1 MKKSVLS
8 IVLTVVMLFS
18 LTATVWGSAW
28 PVVDSGYCGYWDDNY
43 EDRENITWQ
52 LMKDGTLEFFGEGYM
67 EDFSYNR
74 VPWKDYADQIKEV
87 VIYGPQDDLKSCIFS
102 ISSYAFIGC
111 KNLTKVTIPHTVVE
125 IGEDAFGS
133 CKSLTEITL
142 PDSIEKM
149 GYGVFG
155 SSGLKRIRLP
165 EKLTTLPYGTFSG
178 CADLESV
185 DFPAGLTE
193 IKDRAFEKSGLVR
206 IELPDT
212 VTTMGL
218 DVFSKC
224 PNLEFVKLPRNLEVI
239 ETGMF
244 EKCAKLQS
252 VVFPE
257 NVKVIGRLAFMW
269 CDELQNFTLPESVET
284 IGLQAFI
291 DCESLTEVT
300 IPANVTT
307 IEQNSFSGC
316 GKLRAIYVAEGNQA
330 YQSVDGVLMTK
341 DGTMVHTCP
350 GAKEGTFVIPNGVTT
365 IASLAFFDCQNLKRL
380 VIPATLTTI
389 NERGFDFCDNLLSF
403 YFSGAAPEEEL
414 LKKMDISSDATLY
427 YLEGQPGWTSPT
439 YLGYKTALWDGSS
452 KLPGTLP
459 AGDTN
464 GDGRVGVEDVQQLY
478 GYLTGQNTITIAEK
492 MAADVNNDDEV
503 DVYDLQLLYER
514 LAQGTTL

>member
-43 EDRENITWQ
+43 SDRKNMTWQ

-67 EDFSYNR
+67 EDFSYYS
-74 VPWKDYADQIKEV
+74 VPWKDYVDQIKEV
-87 VIYGPQDDLKSCIFS
+87 VIYGPQDELESCIFS
-102 ISSYAFIGC
+102 IGRYAFSGC
-111 KNLTKVTIPHTVVE
+111 KNLKKISIPVSVE
-125 IGEDAFGS
+125 IIGLAAFSGS
-133 CKSLTEITL
+133 GIESIHL
-142 PDSIEKM
+142 PAN
-149 GYGVFG
+149 
-155 SSGLKRIRLP
+155 LKTIS
-165 EKLTTLPYGTFSG
+165 TAAFSG
-178 CADLESV
+178 CTNLKSVEFPEALTKIES
-185 DFPAGLTE
+185 
-193 IKDRAFEKSGLVR
+193 RAFEKSGLVR
-206 IELPDT
+206 MELPDT
-212 VTTMGL
+212 VTTMGS
-218 DVFSKC
+218 DVFSEC

-239 ETGMF
+239 EMSMF
-244 EKCAKLQS
+244 KKCAKLQS

-300 IPANVTT
+300 IPANVTI

-316 GKLRAIYVAEGNQA
+316 GKLRAIYVAEGNPA

-403 YFSGAAPEEEL
+403 YFSGTAPEEEL

-427 YLEGQPGWTSPT
+427 YLEGQSGWTSPT

-459 AGDTN
+459 AGDAN

-492 MAADVNNDDEV
+492 MAADVNNDGEV

>member
-43 EDRENITWQ
+43 SDRENMTWQ

-87 VIYGPQDDLKSCIFS
+87 VIYGPQDDLESCILS
-102 ISSYAFIGC
+102 IGRYAFSGC
-111 KNLTKVTIPHTVVE
+111 KNLKKISIPVSVE
-125 IGEDAFGS
+125 IIGLAAFSGS
-133 CKSLTEITL
+133 GIESIHL
-142 PDSIEKM
+142 PAN
-149 GYGVFG
+149 
-155 SSGLKRIRLP
+155 LKTIS
-165 EKLTTLPYGTFSG
+165 TAAFSG
-178 CADLESV
+178 CTNLKSV
-185 DFPAGLTE
+185 EFPAGLTKIE
-193 IKDRAFEKSGLVR
+193 NMAFEKSGLIR
-206 IELPDT
+206 MELPDT
-212 VTTMGL
+212 VTTMGSG
-218 DVFSKC
+218 VFSEC
-224 PNLEFVKLPRNLEVI
+224 PNLEFVKLPRNLEII
-239 ETGMF
+239 ELSMF

-257 NVKVIGRLAFMW
+257 NVKVIGRWAFMW

-300 IPANVTT
+300 IPAKVTK

-365 IASLAFFDCQNLKRL
+365 IASLAFFDCRNLKRL

-427 YLEGQPGWTSPT
+427 YLEGQSGWTSPT

-459 AGDTN
+459 AGDAN

-492 MAADVNNDDEV
+492 MAADVNNDGEV

>member
-74 VPWKDYADQIKEV
+74 VPWKDYAAQIKEV
-87 VIYGPQDDLKSCIFS
+87 VIYGPQDDLKSCILS
-102 ISSYAFIGC
+102 IGRYAFSGC
-111 KNLTKVTIPHTVVE
+111 KNLKKISIPVSVE
-125 IGEDAFGS
+125 IIGLAAFSGS
-133 CKSLTEITL
+133 GIESIHL
-142 PDSIEKM
+142 PAN
-149 GYGVFG
+149 
-155 SSGLKRIRLP
+155 LKTIS
-165 EKLTTLPYGTFSG
+165 TAAFSG
-178 CADLESV
+178 CTNLKSVEFPEALTKIES
-185 DFPAGLTE
+185 
-193 IKDRAFEKSGLVR
+193 RAFEKSGLIR
-206 IELPDT
+206 MELPDT
-212 VTTMGL
+212 VTTMGSG
-218 DVFSKC
+218 VFSEC
-224 PNLEFVKLPRNLEVI
+224 PNLEFVKLPRNLEII
-239 ETGMF
+239 ELSMF

-257 NVKVIGRLAFMW
+257 NVKVIGRWAFMW

-300 IPANVTT
+300 IPAKVTK

-389 NERGFDFCDNLLSF
+389 NERGFDSCDNLLSF

-427 YLEGQPGWTSPT
+427 YLEGQSGWTSPT

-459 AGDTN
+459 AGDAN

-478 GYLTGQNTITIAEK
+478 GYLTGQNTITITEK
-492 MAADVNNDDEV
+492 MAADVNNDGEV

>member
-43 EDRENITWQ
+43 SDRKNMTWQ

-67 EDFSYNR
+67 KDFSYYS
-74 VPWKDYADQIKEV
+74 VPWKDYVDQIKEV
-87 VIYGPQDDLKSCIFS
+87 VIYGPQDELKSCIFS
-102 ISSYAFIGC
+102 IGRYAFSGC
-111 KNLTKVTIPHTVVE
+111 KNLKKISIPVSVE
-125 IGEDAFGS
+125 IIGLAAFSGS
-133 CKSLTEITL
+133 GIESIHL
-142 PDSIEKM
+142 PAN
-149 GYGVFG
+149 
-155 SSGLKRIRLP
+155 LKTIS
-165 EKLTTLPYGTFSG
+165 TAAFSG
-178 CADLESV
+178 CTNLKSVEFPEALTKIES
-185 DFPAGLTE
+185 
-193 IKDRAFEKSGLVR
+193 RAFEKSGLVR
-206 IELPDT
+206 MELPDT
-212 VTTMGL
+212 VTTMGS
-218 DVFSKC
+218 DVFSEC

-239 ETGMF
+239 EMSMF
-244 EKCAKLQS
+244 KKCAKLQS

-257 NVKVIGRLAFMW
+257 NVKVIGRWAFMG

-300 IPANVTT
+300 IPANVTI

-316 GKLRAIYVAEGNQA
+316 GKLRAIYVAEGNPA

-427 YLEGQPGWTSPT
+427 YLEGQSGWTSPT

-459 AGDTN
+459 AGDAN

-492 MAADVNNDDEV
+492 MAADVNNDGEL

>member
-43 EDRENITWQ
+43 SDRKNMTWQ

-67 EDFSYNR
+67 EDFSYYS
-74 VPWKDYADQIKEV
+74 VPWKDYVDQIKEV
-87 VIYGPQDDLKSCIFS
+87 VIYGPQDELKSCIFS
-102 ISSYAFIGC
+102 IGRYAFSGC
-111 KNLTKVTIPHTVVE
+111 KNLKKISIPVSVE
-125 IGEDAFGS
+125 IIGLAAFSGS
-133 CKSLTEITL
+133 GIESIHL
-142 PDSIEKM
+142 PAN
-149 GYGVFG
+149 
-155 SSGLKRIRLP
+155 LKTIS
-165 EKLTTLPYGTFSG
+165 TAAFSG
-178 CADLESV
+178 CTNLKSV
-185 DFPAGLTE
+185 EFPDALAKIE
-193 IKDRAFEKSGLVR
+193 HHAFEKSGLVR
-206 IELPDT
+206 MELPDT
-212 VTTMGL
+212 VTTMGS
-218 DVFSKC
+218 DVFSEC

-239 ETGMF
+239 EMSMF
-244 EKCAKLQS
+244 KKCAKLQS

-300 IPANVTT
+300 IPANVTI

-427 YLEGQPGWTSPT
+427 YLEGQSGWTSPT

-459 AGDTN
+459 AGDAN

>member
-18 LTATVWGSAW
+18 LTATAWGSAW

-43 EDRENITWQ
+43 SDRKNMTWQ

-74 VPWKDYADQIKEV
+74 VPWKDYVDQIKEV
-87 VIYGPQDDLKSCIFS
+87 VIYGPQDELKSCILS
-102 ISSYAFIGC
+102 IGRYAFSGC
-111 KNLTKVTIPHTVVE
+111 KNLKKISIPVSVE
-125 IGEDAFGS
+125 IIGLAAFSGS
-133 CKSLTEITL
+133 GIESIHL
-142 PDSIEKM
+142 PAN
-149 GYGVFG
+149 
-155 SSGLKRIRLP
+155 LKTIS
-165 EKLTTLPYGTFSG
+165 TAAFSG
-178 CADLESV
+178 CTNLKSV
-185 DFPAGLTE
+185 EFPAGLTKIE
-193 IKDRAFEKSGLVR
+193 NMAFEKSGLIR
-206 IELPDT
+206 MELPDT
-212 VTTMGL
+212 VTTMGSG
-218 DVFSKC
+218 VFSEC

-239 ETGMF
+239 EMSMF
-244 EKCAKLQS
+244 KKCAKLQS

-257 NVKVIGRLAFMW
+257 NVKVIGRWAFMW

-300 IPANVTT
+300 IPAKVTK

-389 NERGFDFCDNLLSF
+389 NERGFDSCDNLLSF

-427 YLEGQPGWTSPT
+427 YLEGQSGWTSPT

-459 AGDTN
+459 AGDAN

-478 GYLTGQNTITIAEK
+478 GYLTGQNTITITEK
-492 MAADVNNDDEV
+492 MAADVNNDGEV

>member
-43 EDRENITWQ
+43 SDRKNMTWQ

-67 EDFSYNR
+67 KDFSYYS
-74 VPWKDYADQIKEV
+74 VPWKDYVDQIKEV
-87 VIYGPQDDLKSCIFS
+87 VIYGPQDELKSCIFS
-102 ISSYAFIGC
+102 IGRYAFSGC
-111 KNLTKVTIPHTVVE
+111 KNLKKISIPVSVE
-125 IGEDAFGS
+125 IIGFAAFSGS
-133 CKSLTEITL
+133 GIESIHL
-142 PDSIEKM
+142 PAN
-149 GYGVFG
+149 
-155 SSGLKRIRLP
+155 LKTIS
-165 EKLTTLPYGTFSG
+165 TAAFSG
-178 CADLESV
+178 CTNLKSVEFPEALTKIES
-185 DFPAGLTE
+185 
-193 IKDRAFEKSGLVR
+193 RAFEKSGLVR
-206 IELPDT
+206 MELPDT
-212 VTTMGL
+212 VTTMGS
-218 DVFSKC
+218 DVFSEC

-239 ETGMF
+239 EMGMF
-244 EKCAKLQS
+244 KKCAKLQS

-257 NVKVIGRLAFMW
+257 NVKVIGRWAFMW

-300 IPANVTT
+300 IPANVTI

-316 GKLRAIYVAEGNQA
+316 GKLRAIYVAEGNPA

-427 YLEGQPGWTSPT
+427 YLEGQSGWTSPT

-452 KLPGTLP
+452 QLPGTLP
-459 AGDTN
+459 AGDAN

-478 GYLTGQNTITIAEK
+478 GYLTGQNTITITEK
-492 MAADVNNDDEV
+492 MAADVNNDGEV
-503 DVYDLQLLYER
+503 DVYDLQLLYEC

>member
-43 EDRENITWQ
+43 SDRKNMTWQ

-67 EDFSYNR
+67 EDFSYYS
-74 VPWKDYADQIKEV
+74 VPWKDYVDQIKEV
-87 VIYGPQDDLKSCIFS
+87 VIYGPQDELKSCIFS
-102 ISSYAFIGC
+102 IGRYAFSGC
-111 KNLTKVTIPHTVVE
+111 KNLKKISIPVSVE
-125 IGEDAFGS
+125 IIGLAAFSGS
-133 CKSLTEITL
+133 GIESIHL
-142 PDSIEKM
+142 PANLKTI
-149 GYGVFG
+149 
-155 SSGLKRIRLP
+155 SSAA
-165 EKLTTLPYGTFSG
+165 FSG
-178 CADLESV
+178 CTNLKSVEFPEALTKIES
-185 DFPAGLTE
+185 
-193 IKDRAFEKSGLVR
+193 RAFEKSGLIR
-206 IELPDT
+206 MELPDT
-212 VTTMGL
+212 VTTMGSG
-218 DVFSKC
+218 VFSEC

-239 ETGMF
+239 EMSMF
-244 EKCAKLQS
+244 KKCAKLQS

-257 NVKVIGRLAFMW
+257 NVKVIGRWAFMW

-316 GKLRAIYVAEGNQA
+316 GKLRAIYVAEGNPA

-389 NERGFDFCDNLLSF
+389 NERGFDFCYNLLSF

-414 LKKMDISSDATLY
+414 LKKMDISRDATLY
-427 YLEGQPGWTSPT
+427 YLEGQSGWTSPT

-459 AGDTN
+459 AGDAN

-492 MAADVNNDDEV
+492 MAADVNNDGEV

>member
-43 EDRENITWQ
+43 SDRENMTWQ

-87 VIYGPQDDLKSCIFS
+87 VIYGPQDELKSCILS
-102 ISSYAFIGC
+102 IGRYAFSGC
-111 KNLTKVTIPHTVVE
+111 KNLKKISIPVSVE
-125 IGEDAFGS
+125 IIGLAAFSGS
-133 CKSLTEITL
+133 GIESIHL
-142 PDSIEKM
+142 PAN
-149 GYGVFG
+149 
-155 SSGLKRIRLP
+155 LKTIS
-165 EKLTTLPYGTFSG
+165 TAAFSG
-178 CADLESV
+178 CTNLKSVEFPEALTKIESH
-185 DFPAGLTE
+185 
-193 IKDRAFEKSGLVR
+193 AFSKSGLVR

-212 VTTMGL
+212 VTTMES
-218 DVFSKC
+218 DVFSEC

-239 ETGMF
+239 EMSMF
-244 EKCAKLQS
+244 KKCAKLQS

-300 IPANVTT
+300 IPANVTI

-365 IASLAFFDCQNLKRL
+365 IASLAFFDCRNLKRL

-427 YLEGQPGWTSPT
+427 YLEGQSGWTSPT

>member
-43 EDRENITWQ
+43 SDRKNMTWQ

-67 EDFSYNR
+67 EDFSYYS
-74 VPWKDYADQIKEV
+74 VPWKDYVDQIKEV
-87 VIYGPQDDLKSCIFS
+87 VIYRPQDELKSCILS
-102 ISSYAFIGC
+102 IGRYAFSGC
-111 KNLTKVTIPHTVVE
+111 KNLKKISIPVSVE
-125 IGEDAFGS
+125 IIGLAAFSGS
-133 CKSLTEITL
+133 GIESIHL
-142 PDSIEKM
+142 PAN
-149 GYGVFG
+149 
-155 SSGLKRIRLP
+155 LKTIS
-165 EKLTTLPYGTFSG
+165 TAAFSG
-178 CADLESV
+178 CTNLKSV
-185 DFPAGLTE
+185 EFPAGLTKIE
-193 IKDRAFEKSGLVR
+193 NMAFEKSGLIR
-206 IELPDT
+206 MELPDT
-212 VTTMGL
+212 VTTMGSG
-218 DVFSKC
+218 VFSEC

-239 ETGMF
+239 EMSMF
-244 EKCAKLQS
+244 KKCAKLQS

-291 DCESLTEVT
+291 DCESFTEVT
-300 IPANVTT
+300 IPANVTI

-427 YLEGQPGWTSPT
+427 YLEGQSGWTSPT

-459 AGDTN
+459 AGDAN

-478 GYLTGQNTITIAEK
+478 GYLTGQNTITITEK
-492 MAADVNNDDEV
+492 MAADVNNDGEV

>member
-43 EDRENITWQ
+43 SDRKNMTWQ

-67 EDFSYNR
+67 EDFSYYS
-74 VPWKDYADQIKEV
+74 VPWKDYVDQIKEV

-102 ISSYAFIGC
+102 ISSYAFSGC
-111 KNLTKVTIPHTVVE
+111 KNLKKISIPVSVE
-125 IGEDAFGS
+125 IIGLAAFSGS
-133 CKSLTEITL
+133 GIESIHL
-142 PDSIEKM
+142 PAN
-149 GYGVFG
+149 
-155 SSGLKRIRLP
+155 LKTIS
-165 EKLTTLPYGTFSG
+165 TAAFSG
-178 CADLESV
+178 CTNLKSVEFPEALTKIES
-185 DFPAGLTE
+185 
-193 IKDRAFEKSGLVR
+193 RAFEKSGLVR
-206 IELPDT
+206 MELPDT
-212 VTTMGL
+212 VTTMGS
-218 DVFSKC
+218 DVFSEC

-239 ETGMF
+239 EMSMF
-244 EKCAKLQS
+244 KKCAKLQS

-257 NVKVIGRLAFMW
+257 NVKVIGRWAFMW
-269 CDELQNFTLPESVET
+269 CDELQNFSLPESLEV
-284 IGLQAFI
+284 IGNQAFI

-300 IPANVTT
+300 IPANVTI

-316 GKLRAIYVAEGNQA
+316 GKLRAIYVAEGNPA

-427 YLEGQPGWTSPT
+427 YLEGQSGWTSPT

-459 AGDTN
+459 AGDAN

>member
-43 EDRENITWQ
+43 SDRKNMTWQ

-87 VIYGPQDDLKSCIFS
+87 VIYGPQDELKSCIFS
-102 ISSYAFIGC
+102 IGRYAFSGC
-111 KNLTKVTIPHTVVE
+111 KNLKKISIPVSVE
-125 IGEDAFGS
+125 IIGLAAFSGS
-133 CKSLTEITL
+133 GIESIHL
-142 PDSIEKM
+142 PAN
-149 GYGVFG
+149 
-155 SSGLKRIRLP
+155 LKTIS
-165 EKLTTLPYGTFSG
+165 TAAFSG
-178 CADLESV
+178 CTNLKSV
-185 DFPAGLTE
+185 EFPAGLTKIE
-193 IKDRAFEKSGLVR
+193 NMAFEKSGLIR
-206 IELPDT
+206 MELPDT
-212 VTTMGL
+212 VTTMGSG
-218 DVFSKC
+218 VFSEC
-224 PNLEFVKLPRNLEVI
+224 PNLEFVKLPRNLEII
-239 ETGMF
+239 ELSMF

-300 IPANVTT
+300 IPANVTI

-316 GKLRAIYVAEGNQA
+316 GKLRAIYVAEGNPA

-414 LKKMDISSDATLY
+414 LKKMDISSGATLY
-427 YLEGQPGWTSPT
+427 YLEGQSGWTSPT

-459 AGDTN
+459 AGDAN

-492 MAADVNNDDEV
+492 MAADVNNDGEV

>member
-43 EDRENITWQ
+43 SDRKNMTWQ

-74 VPWKDYADQIKEV
+74 VPWKDYVDQIKEV
-87 VIYGPQDDLKSCIFS
+87 VIYGPQDELKSCILS
-102 ISSYAFIGC
+102 IGRYAFSGC
-111 KNLTKVTIPHTVVE
+111 KNLKKISIPVSVE
-125 IGEDAFGS
+125 IIGLAAFSGS
-133 CKSLTEITL
+133 GIESIHL
-142 PDSIEKM
+142 PAN
-149 GYGVFG
+149 
-155 SSGLKRIRLP
+155 LKTIS
-165 EKLTTLPYGTFSG
+165 TAAFSG
-178 CADLESV
+178 CTNLKSV
-185 DFPAGLTE
+185 EFPAGLTKIE
-193 IKDRAFEKSGLVR
+193 NMAFEKSGLIR
-206 IELPDT
+206 MELPDT
-212 VTTMGL
+212 VTTMGSG
-218 DVFSKC
+218 VFSEC

-239 ETGMF
+239 EMSMF
-244 EKCAKLQS
+244 KKCAKLQS

-257 NVKVIGRLAFMW
+257 NVKVIGRWAFMW

-316 GKLRAIYVAEGNQA
+316 GKLRAIYVAEGNPA

-427 YLEGQPGWTSPT
+427 YLKGQSGWTSPT

-459 AGDTN
+459 AGDAN

-478 GYLTGQNTITIAEK
+478 GYLTGQNTITITEK

>member
-43 EDRENITWQ
+43 SDRKNMTWQ

-67 EDFSYNR
+67 EDFSYYS
-74 VPWKDYADQIKEV
+74 VPWKDYVDQIKEV
-87 VIYGPQDDLKSCIFS
+87 VIYGPQDELKSCIFS
-102 ISSYAFIGC
+102 IGRYAFSGC
-111 KNLTKVTIPHTVVE
+111 KNLKKISIPVSVE
-125 IGEDAFGS
+125 IIGLAAFSGS
-133 CKSLTEITL
+133 GIESIHL
-142 PDSIEKM
+142 PAN
-149 GYGVFG
+149 
-155 SSGLKRIRLP
+155 LKTIS
-165 EKLTTLPYGTFSG
+165 TAAFSG
-178 CADLESV
+178 CTNLKSVEFPEALTKIES
-185 DFPAGLTE
+185 
-193 IKDRAFEKSGLVR
+193 RAFEKSGLIR
-206 IELPDT
+206 MELPDT
-212 VTTMGL
+212 VTTMGSG
-218 DVFSKC
+218 VFSEC
-224 PNLEFVKLPRNLEVI
+224 PNLEFVKLPRNLEII
-239 ETGMF
+239 ELSMF

-257 NVKVIGRLAFMW
+257 NVKVIGRWAFMW

-300 IPANVTT
+300 IPAKVTK

-389 NERGFDFCDNLLSF
+389 NERGFDSCDNLLSF

-427 YLEGQPGWTSPT
+427 YLEGQSGWTSPT

-459 AGDTN
+459 ACDAN

-478 GYLTGQNTITIAEK
+478 GYLTGQNTITITEK
-492 MAADVNNDDEV
+492 MAADVNNDGEV

>member
-43 EDRENITWQ
+43 RDRENMTWQ

-87 VIYGPQDDLKSCIFS
+87 VIYGPQDDLESCILS
-102 ISSYAFIGC
+102 IGRYAFSGC
-111 KNLTKVTIPHTVVE
+111 KNLKKISIPVSVE
-125 IGEDAFGS
+125 IIGLAAFSGS
-133 CKSLTEITL
+133 GIESIHL
-142 PDSIEKM
+142 PAN
-149 GYGVFG
+149 
-155 SSGLKRIRLP
+155 LKTIS
-165 EKLTTLPYGTFSG
+165 TAAFSG
-178 CADLESV
+178 CTNLKSVEFPEALTKIES
-185 DFPAGLTE
+185 
-193 IKDRAFEKSGLVR
+193 RAFEKSGLIR
-206 IELPDT
+206 MELPDT
-212 VTTMGL
+212 VTTMGSG
-218 DVFSKC
+218 VFSEC
-224 PNLEFVKLPRNLEVI
+224 PNLEFVKLPRNLEII
-239 ETGMF
+239 ELSMF

-257 NVKVIGRLAFMW
+257 NVKVIGRWAFMW

-300 IPANVTT
+300 IPAKVTK

-389 NERGFDFCDNLLSF
+389 NERGFDSCDNLLSF

-427 YLEGQPGWTSPT
+427 YLEGQSGWTSPT

-459 AGDTN
+459 AGDAN
-464 GDGRVGVEDVQQLY
+464 GNGRVGVEDVQQLY

-492 MAADVNNDDEV
+492 MAADVNNDGEV

>member
-1 MKKSVLS
+1 M
-8 IVLTVVMLFS
+8 
-18 LTATVWGSAW
+18 
-28 PVVDSGYCGYWDDNY
+28 
-43 EDRENITWQ
+43 TWQ

-87 VIYGPQDDLKSCIFS
+87 VIYGPQDDLESCILS
-102 ISSYAFIGC
+102 IGRYA
-111 KNLTKVTIPHTVVE
+111 
-125 IGEDAFGS
+125 
-133 CKSLTEITL
+133 
-142 PDSIEKM
+142 
-149 GYGVFG
+149 
-155 SSGLKRIRLP
+155 
-165 EKLTTLPYGTFSG
+165 FSG
-178 CADLESV
+178 CENLKKISIPVSVEIIGLAAFSGSGIESIHLPANLKTISTAAFSGCTNLKSV
-185 DFPAGLTE
+185 EFPAGLTKIE
-193 IKDRAFEKSGLVR
+193 NMAFEKSGLIR
-206 IELPDT
+206 MELPDT
-212 VTTMGL
+212 VTTMGSG
-218 DVFSKC
+218 VFSEC

-239 ETGMF
+239 EMSMF
-244 EKCAKLQS
+244 KKCAKLQS

-257 NVKVIGRLAFMW
+257 NVKVIGRWAFMW

-300 IPANVTT
+300 IPANVTI

-316 GKLRAIYVAEGNQA
+316 GKLRAIYVAEGNPA

-403 YFSGAAPEEEL
+403 YFSGTAPEEEL

-427 YLEGQPGWTSPT
+427 YLEGQSGWTSPT

-459 AGDTN
+459 AGDAN

-492 MAADVNNDDEV
+492 MAADVNNDGEV

>member
-43 EDRENITWQ
+43 SDRKNMTWQ

-74 VPWKDYADQIKEV
+74 VPWKDYVDQIKEV
-87 VIYGPQDDLKSCIFS
+87 VIYGPQDELKSCILS
-102 ISSYAFIGC
+102 IGRYAFSGC
-111 KNLTKVTIPHTVVE
+111 KNLKKISIPVSVE
-125 IGEDAFGS
+125 IIGLAAFSGS
-133 CKSLTEITL
+133 GIESIHL
-142 PDSIEKM
+142 PAN
-149 GYGVFG
+149 
-155 SSGLKRIRLP
+155 LKTIS
-165 EKLTTLPYGTFSG
+165 TAAFSG
-178 CADLESV
+178 CTNLKSV
-185 DFPAGLTE
+185 EFPAGLTKIE
-193 IKDRAFEKSGLVR
+193 NMAFEKSGLIR
-206 IELPDT
+206 MELPDT
-212 VTTMGL
+212 VTTMGSG
-218 DVFSKC
+218 VFSEC

-239 ETGMF
+239 EMSMF
-244 EKCAKLQS
+244 KKCAKLQS

-257 NVKVIGRLAFMW
+257 NVKVIGRWAFMW
-269 CDELQNFTLPESVET
+269 GDELQNFSLPESLEV
-284 IGLQAFI
+284 IGNQAFI

-300 IPANVTT
+300 IPANVTI

-316 GKLRAIYVAEGNQA
+316 GKLRAIYVAEGNPA

-427 YLEGQPGWTSPT
+427 YLEGQSGWTSPT

-459 AGDTN
+459 AGDAN

-492 MAADVNNDDEV
+492 MAADVNNDGEV

>member
-43 EDRENITWQ
+43 SDRKNMTWQ

-87 VIYGPQDDLKSCIFS
+87 VIYGPQDELKSCILS
-102 ISSYAFIGC
+102 IGRYAFSGC
-111 KNLTKVTIPHTVVE
+111 KNLKKISIPVSVE
-125 IGEDAFGS
+125 IIGLAAFSGS
-133 CKSLTEITL
+133 GIESIHL
-142 PDSIEKM
+142 PAN
-149 GYGVFG
+149 
-155 SSGLKRIRLP
+155 LKTIS
-165 EKLTTLPYGTFSG
+165 TAAFSG
-178 CADLESV
+178 CTNLKSVEFPEALTKIES
-185 DFPAGLTE
+185 
-193 IKDRAFEKSGLVR
+193 RAFEKSGLVR
-206 IELPDT
+206 MELPDT
-212 VTTMGL
+212 VTTMGS
-218 DVFSKC
+218 DVFSEC

-239 ETGMF
+239 EMSMF
-244 EKCAKLQS
+244 KKCAKLQS

-300 IPANVTT
+300 IPANVTI

-316 GKLRAIYVAEGNQA
+316 GKLRAIYVAEGNPA

-389 NERGFDFCDNLLSF
+389 NERGFDSCDNLLSF

-427 YLEGQPGWTSPT
+427 YLEGQSGWTSPT

-459 AGDTN
+459 AGDAN

-478 GYLTGQNTITIAEK
+478 GYLTGQNTITITEK
-492 MAADVNNDDEV
+492 MAADVNNDGEV

>member
-43 EDRENITWQ
+43 SDRKNMTWQ

-74 VPWKDYADQIKEV
+74 VPWKDYVDQIKEV
-87 VIYGPQDDLKSCIFS
+87 VIYGPQDELKSCILS
-102 ISSYAFIGC
+102 IGRYAFSGC
-111 KNLTKVTIPHTVVE
+111 KNLKKISIPVSVE
-125 IGEDAFGS
+125 IIGLAAFSGS
-133 CKSLTEITL
+133 GIESIHL
-142 PDSIEKM
+142 PAN
-149 GYGVFG
+149 
-155 SSGLKRIRLP
+155 LKTIS
-165 EKLTTLPYGTFSG
+165 TAAFSG
-178 CADLESV
+178 CTNLKSV
-185 DFPAGLTE
+185 EFPAGLTKIE
-193 IKDRAFEKSGLVR
+193 NMAFEKSGLIR
-206 IELPDT
+206 MELPDT
-212 VTTMGL
+212 VTTMGSG
-218 DVFSKC
+218 VFSEC

-239 ETGMF
+239 EMSMF
-244 EKCAKLQS
+244 KKCAKLQS

-257 NVKVIGRLAFMW
+257 NVKVIGRWAFMW

-300 IPANVTT
+300 IPANVTI

-316 GKLRAIYVAEGNQA
+316 GKLRAIYVAEGNPA

-427 YLEGQPGWTSPT
+427 YLEGQSGWTSPT

-452 KLPGTLP
+452 QLPGTLP
-459 AGDTN
+459 AGDAN

-492 MAADVNNDDEV
+492 MAADVNNDGEV
-503 DVYDLQLLYER
+503 NVWHRER
-514 LAQGTTL
+514 PCNRKAKRDCLGSLFFNAF

>member
-43 EDRENITWQ
+43 SDRKNMTWQ

-74 VPWKDYADQIKEV
+74 VPWKDYVDQIKEV
-87 VIYGPQDDLKSCIFS
+87 VIYGPQDELKSCILS
-102 ISSYAFIGC
+102 IGRYAFSGC
-111 KNLTKVTIPHTVVE
+111 KNLKKISIPVSVE
-125 IGEDAFGS
+125 IIGLAAFSGS
-133 CKSLTEITL
+133 GIESIHL
-142 PDSIEKM
+142 PAN
-149 GYGVFG
+149 
-155 SSGLKRIRLP
+155 LKTIS
-165 EKLTTLPYGTFSG
+165 TAAFSG
-178 CADLESV
+178 CTNLKSV
-185 DFPAGLTE
+185 EFPAGLTKIE
-193 IKDRAFEKSGLVR
+193 NMAFEKSGLIR
-206 IELPDT
+206 MELPDT
-212 VTTMGL
+212 VTTMGSG
-218 DVFSKC
+218 VFSEC

-239 ETGMF
+239 EMSMF
-244 EKCAKLQS
+244 KKCAKLQS

-257 NVKVIGRLAFMW
+257 NVKVIGRWAFMW

-300 IPANVTT
+300 IPANVTI

-316 GKLRAIYVAEGNQA
+316 GKLRAIYVAEGNPA

-427 YLEGQPGWTSPT
+427 YLEGQSGWTSPT

-459 AGDTN
+459 AGDAN

-478 GYLTGQNTITIAEK
+478 GYLTGQNTITITEK
-492 MAADVNNDDEV
+492 MAADVNNDGEV
-503 DVYDLQLLYER
+503 DVYDLQLLYEC

>member
-43 EDRENITWQ
+43 SDRENMTWQ

-87 VIYGPQDDLKSCIFS
+87 VIYGPQDDLKSCILS
-102 ISSYAFIGC
+102 IGRYAFSGC
-111 KNLTKVTIPHTVVE
+111 KNLKKISIPVSVE
-125 IGEDAFGS
+125 IIGLAAFSGS
-133 CKSLTEITL
+133 GIESIHL
-142 PDSIEKM
+142 PAN
-149 GYGVFG
+149 
-155 SSGLKRIRLP
+155 LKTIS
-165 EKLTTLPYGTFSG
+165 TAAFSG
-178 CADLESV
+178 CTNLKSV
-185 DFPAGLTE
+185 EFPAGLTKIE
-193 IKDRAFEKSGLVR
+193 NMAFEKSGLIR
-206 IELPDT
+206 MELPDT
-212 VTTMGL
+212 VTTMGSG
-218 DVFSKC
+218 VFSEC

-239 ETGMF
+239 EMSMF
-244 EKCAKLQS
+244 KKCAKLQS

-257 NVKVIGRLAFMW
+257 NVKVIGRWAFMW

-300 IPANVTT
+300 IPANVTI

-316 GKLRAIYVAEGNQA
+316 GKLRAIYVAEGNPA

-427 YLEGQPGWTSPT
+427 YLEGQSGWTSPT

-459 AGDTN
+459 AGDAN

-478 GYLTGQNTITIAEK
+478 GYLTGQNTITITEK
-492 MAADVNNDDEV
+492 MAADVNNDGEV
-503 DVYDLQLLYER
+503 DVYDLQLLYEC

>member
-43 EDRENITWQ
+43 SDRENMTWQ

-67 EDFSYNR
+67 EDFSYYS
-74 VPWKDYADQIKEV
+74 VPWKDYVDQIKEV
-87 VIYGPQDDLKSCIFS
+87 VIYGPQDELKSCIFS
-102 ISSYAFIGC
+102 IGRYAFSGC
-111 KNLTKVTIPHTVVE
+111 KNLKKISIPVSVE
-125 IGEDAFGS
+125 IIGLAAFSGS
-133 CKSLTEITL
+133 GIESIHL
-142 PDSIEKM
+142 PAN
-149 GYGVFG
+149 
-155 SSGLKRIRLP
+155 LKTIS
-165 EKLTTLPYGTFSG
+165 TAAFSG
-178 CADLESV
+178 CTNLKSVEFPEALTKIES
-185 DFPAGLTE
+185 
-193 IKDRAFEKSGLVR
+193 RAFEKSGLVR
-206 IELPDT
+206 MELPDT
-212 VTTMGL
+212 VTTMGS
-218 DVFSKC
+218 DVFSEC

-239 ETGMF
+239 EMSMF
-244 EKCAKLQS
+244 KKCAKLQS

-257 NVKVIGRLAFMW
+257 NVKVIGRLAFMG

-284 IGLQAFI
+284 ISLQAFI

-300 IPANVTT
+300 IPANVTI

-316 GKLRAIYVAEGNQA
+316 GKLRAIYVAEGNPA

-414 LKKMDISSDATLY
+414 LKKMDISSNATLY
-427 YLEGQPGWTSPT
+427 YLEGQSGWTSPT

-452 KLPGTLP
+452 QLPGTLP
-459 AGDTN
+459 AGDAN

-478 GYLTGQNTITIAEK
+478 GYLTGQNTITITEK
-492 MAADVNNDDEV
+492 MAADVNNDGEV

>member
-43 EDRENITWQ
+43 SDRKNITWQ

-67 EDFSYNR
+67 EDFSYYS
-74 VPWKDYADQIKEV
+74 VPWKDYVDQIKEV
-87 VIYGPQDDLKSCIFS
+87 VIYGPQDELKSCIFS
-102 ISSYAFIGC
+102 IGRYAFSGC
-111 KNLTKVTIPHTVVE
+111 KNLKKISIPVSVE
-125 IGEDAFGS
+125 IIGLAAFSGS
-133 CKSLTEITL
+133 GIESIHL
-142 PDSIEKM
+142 PAN
-149 GYGVFG
+149 
-155 SSGLKRIRLP
+155 LKTIS
-165 EKLTTLPYGTFSG
+165 TAAFSG
-178 CADLESV
+178 CTNLKSVEFPEALTKIES
-185 DFPAGLTE
+185 
-193 IKDRAFEKSGLVR
+193 RAFEKSGLIR
-206 IELPDT
+206 MELPDT
-212 VTTMGL
+212 VTTMGSG
-218 DVFSKC
+218 VFSEC
-224 PNLEFVKLPRNLEVI
+224 PNLEFVKLPRNLEII
-239 ETGMF
+239 ELSMF

-257 NVKVIGRLAFMW
+257 NVKVIGRWAFMW

-300 IPANVTT
+300 IPANVTI

-316 GKLRAIYVAEGNQA
+316 GKLRAIYVAEGNPA

-427 YLEGQPGWTSPT
+427 YLEGQSGWTSPT

-459 AGDTN
+459 AGDAN

>member
-43 EDRENITWQ
+43 SDRKNMTWQ

-67 EDFSYNR
+67 EDFSYYS
-74 VPWKDYADQIKEV
+74 VPWKDYVDQIKEV
-87 VIYGPQDDLKSCIFS
+87 VIYGPQDELKSCIFS
-102 ISSYAFIGC
+102 IGRYAFSGC
-111 KNLTKVTIPHTVVE
+111 KNLKKISIPVSVE
-125 IGEDAFGS
+125 IIGLAAFSGS
-133 CKSLTEITL
+133 GIESIHL
-142 PDSIEKM
+142 PAN
-149 GYGVFG
+149 
-155 SSGLKRIRLP
+155 LKTIS
-165 EKLTTLPYGTFSG
+165 TAAFSG
-178 CADLESV
+178 CTNLKSVEFPEALTKIES
-185 DFPAGLTE
+185 
-193 IKDRAFEKSGLVR
+193 RAFEKSGLIR
-206 IELPDT
+206 MELPDT
-212 VTTMGL
+212 VTTMGSG
-218 DVFSKC
+218 VFSEC
-224 PNLEFVKLPRNLEVI
+224 PNLEFVKLPRNLEII
-239 ETGMF
+239 ELSMF

-257 NVKVIGRLAFMW
+257 NVKVIGRWAFMW

-300 IPANVTT
+300 IPAKVTK

-341 DGTMVHTCP
+341 DVTMVHTCP

-389 NERGFDFCDNLLSF
+389 NERGFDSCDNLLSF

-427 YLEGQPGWTSPT
+427 YLEGQSGWTSPT

-459 AGDTN
+459 AGDAN

-478 GYLTGQNTITIAEK
+478 GYLTGQNTITITEK
-492 MAADVNNDDEV
+492 MAADVNNDGEV

>member
-43 EDRENITWQ
+43 SDRKNMTWQ

-87 VIYGPQDDLKSCIFS
+87 VIYGPQDDLESCILS
-102 ISSYAFIGC
+102 IGRYAFSGC
-111 KNLTKVTIPHTVVE
+111 KNLKKISIPVSVE
-125 IGEDAFGS
+125 IIGLAAFSGS
-133 CKSLTEITL
+133 GIESIHL
-142 PDSIEKM
+142 PAN
-149 GYGVFG
+149 
-155 SSGLKRIRLP
+155 LKTIS
-165 EKLTTLPYGTFSG
+165 TAAFSG
-178 CADLESV
+178 CTNLKSV
-185 DFPAGLTE
+185 EFPAGLTKIE
-193 IKDRAFEKSGLVR
+193 NMAFEKSGLIR
-206 IELPDT
+206 MELPDT
-212 VTTMGL
+212 VTTMGSG
-218 DVFSKC
+218 VFSEC
-224 PNLEFVKLPRNLEVI
+224 PNLEFVKLPRNLEII
-239 ETGMF
+239 ELSMF

-257 NVKVIGRLAFMW
+257 NVKVIGRWAFMW

-300 IPANVTT
+300 IPAKVTK

-365 IASLAFFDCQNLKRL
+365 IASLAFFDCRNLKRL

-427 YLEGQPGWTSPT
+427 YLEGQSGWTSPT

-459 AGDTN
+459 AGDAN

-492 MAADVNNDDEV
+492 MAADVNNDGEV

>member
-43 EDRENITWQ
+43 SDRKNMTWQ

-67 EDFSYNR
+67 EDFSYYS
-74 VPWKDYADQIKEV
+74 VPWKDYVDQIKEV
-87 VIYGPQDDLKSCIFS
+87 VIYGLQDDLKSCILS
-102 ISSYAFIGC
+102 IGRYAFSGC
-111 KNLTKVTIPHTVVE
+111 KNLKKISIPVSVE
-125 IGEDAFGS
+125 IIGFAAFSGS
-133 CKSLTEITL
+133 GIESIHL
-142 PDSIEKM
+142 PAN
-149 GYGVFG
+149 
-155 SSGLKRIRLP
+155 LKTIS
-165 EKLTTLPYGTFSG
+165 TAAFSG
-178 CADLESV
+178 CTNLKSVEFPEALTKIES
-185 DFPAGLTE
+185 
-193 IKDRAFEKSGLVR
+193 RAFEKSGLVR
-206 IELPDT
+206 MELPDT
-212 VTTMGL
+212 VTTMGS
-218 DVFSKC
+218 DVFSEC

-239 ETGMF
+239 EMSMF
-244 EKCAKLQS
+244 KKCAKLQS

-257 NVKVIGRLAFMW
+257 NVKVIGRWAFMW

-300 IPANVTT
+300 IPANVTI

-316 GKLRAIYVAEGNQA
+316 GKLRAIYVAEGNPA

-427 YLEGQPGWTSPT
+427 YLEGQSGWTSPT

-459 AGDTN
+459 AGDAN

>member
-43 EDRENITWQ
+43 RDRENMTWQ

-67 EDFSYNR
+67 EDFSYYS
-74 VPWKDYADQIKEV
+74 VPWKDYVDQIKEV
-87 VIYGPQDDLKSCIFS
+87 VIYGPQDELKSCILS
-102 ISSYAFIGC
+102 IGRYAFSGC
-111 KNLTKVTIPHTVVE
+111 KNLKKISIPVSVE
-125 IGEDAFGS
+125 IIGLAAFSGS
-133 CKSLTEITL
+133 GIESIHL
-142 PDSIEKM
+142 PAN
-149 GYGVFG
+149 
-155 SSGLKRIRLP
+155 LKTIS
-165 EKLTTLPYGTFSG
+165 TAAFSG
-178 CADLESV
+178 CTNLKSV
-185 DFPAGLTE
+185 EFPAGLTKIE
-193 IKDRAFEKSGLVR
+193 NMAFEKSGLVR

-212 VTTMGL
+212 VTTMGSG
-218 DVFSKC
+218 VFSEC

-239 ETGMF
+239 EMSMF
-244 EKCAKLQS
+244 KKCAKLQS

-300 IPANVTT
+300 IPANVTI

-464 GDGRVGVEDVQQLY
+464 GDGRVGVEDVQHLY

>member
-43 EDRENITWQ
+43 SDRKNMTWQ

-67 EDFSYNR
+67 EDFSYYR
-74 VPWKDYADQIKEV
+74 VPWKDYVDQIKEV
-87 VIYGPQDDLKSCIFS
+87 VIYGLQDDLKSCILS
-102 ISSYAFIGC
+102 IGRYAFSGC
-111 KNLTKVTIPHTVVE
+111 KNLKKISIPVSVE
-125 IGEDAFGS
+125 IIGLAAFSGS
-133 CKSLTEITL
+133 GIESIHL
-142 PDSIEKM
+142 PAN
-149 GYGVFG
+149 
-155 SSGLKRIRLP
+155 LKTIS
-165 EKLTTLPYGTFSG
+165 TAAFSG
-178 CADLESV
+178 CTNLKSV
-185 DFPAGLTE
+185 EFPAGLTKIE
-193 IKDRAFEKSGLVR
+193 NMAFEKSGLIR
-206 IELPDT
+206 MELPDT
-212 VTTMGL
+212 VTTMGSG
-218 DVFSKC
+218 VFSEC

-239 ETGMF
+239 EMSMF
-244 EKCAKLQS
+244 KKCAKLQS

-257 NVKVIGRLAFMW
+257 NVKVIGRWACMW

-316 GKLRAIYVAEGNQA
+316 GKLRAIYVAEGNPA

-427 YLEGQPGWTSPT
+427 YLEGQSGWTSPT

-459 AGDTN
+459 AGDAN

-478 GYLTGQNTITIAEK
+478 GYLTGQDTITITEK
-492 MAADVNNDDEV
+492 MAADVNNDGEV

>member
-43 EDRENITWQ
+43 SDRKNMTWQ

-74 VPWKDYADQIKEV
+74 VPWKDYVDQIKEV
-87 VIYGPQDDLKSCIFS
+87 VIYGPQDELKSCILS
-102 ISSYAFIGC
+102 IGRYAFSGC
-111 KNLTKVTIPHTVVE
+111 KNLKKISIPVSVE
-125 IGEDAFGS
+125 IIGLAAFSGS
-133 CKSLTEITL
+133 GIESIHL
-142 PDSIEKM
+142 PAN
-149 GYGVFG
+149 
-155 SSGLKRIRLP
+155 LKTIS
-165 EKLTTLPYGTFSG
+165 TAAFSG
-178 CADLESV
+178 CTNLKSVEFPEALTKIES
-185 DFPAGLTE
+185 
-193 IKDRAFEKSGLVR
+193 RAFEKSGLVR
-206 IELPDT
+206 MELPDT
-212 VTTMGL
+212 VTTMGS
-218 DVFSKC
+218 DVFSEC

-239 ETGMF
+239 EMSMF
-244 EKCAKLQS
+244 KKCAKLQS

-257 NVKVIGRLAFMW
+257 NVKVIGRWAFMW

-427 YLEGQPGWTSPT
+427 YLEGQSGWTSPT

-492 MAADVNNDDEV
+492 MAADVNNDGEL

>member
-43 EDRENITWQ
+43 SDRKNMTWQ

-74 VPWKDYADQIKEV
+74 VPWKDYVDQIKEV
-87 VIYGPQDDLKSCIFS
+87 VIYGPQDELKSCILS
-102 ISSYAFIGC
+102 IGRYAFSGC
-111 KNLTKVTIPHTVVE
+111 KNLKKISIPVSVE
-125 IGEDAFGS
+125 IIGLAAFSGS
-133 CKSLTEITL
+133 GIESIHL
-142 PDSIEKM
+142 PAN
-149 GYGVFG
+149 
-155 SSGLKRIRLP
+155 LKTIS
-165 EKLTTLPYGTFSG
+165 TAAFSG
-178 CADLESV
+178 CTNLKSV
-185 DFPAGLTE
+185 EFPAGLTKIE
-193 IKDRAFEKSGLVR
+193 NMAFEKSGLIR
-206 IELPDT
+206 MELPDT
-212 VTTMGL
+212 VTTMGSG
-218 DVFSKC
+218 VFSEC

-239 ETGMF
+239 EMSMF
-244 EKCAKLQS
+244 KKCAKLQS

-257 NVKVIGRLAFMW
+257 NVKVIGRWAFMW

-316 GKLRAIYVAEGNQA
+316 GKLRAIYVAEGNPA

-414 LKKMDISSDATLY
+414 LKKMDISNDATLY
-427 YLEGQPGWTSPT
+427 YLEGQSGWTSPT

-459 AGDTN
+459 AGDAN

>member
-43 EDRENITWQ
+43 SDRKNMTWQ

-67 EDFSYNR
+67 EDFSYYS
-74 VPWKDYADQIKEV
+74 VPWKDYVDQIKEV
-87 VIYGPQDDLKSCIFS
+87 VIYGPQDELKSCILS
-102 ISSYAFIGC
+102 IGRYAFSGC
-111 KNLTKVTIPHTVVE
+111 KNLKKISIPVSVE
-125 IGEDAFGS
+125 IIGLAAFSGS
-133 CKSLTEITL
+133 GIESIHL
-142 PDSIEKM
+142 PAN
-149 GYGVFG
+149 
-155 SSGLKRIRLP
+155 LKTIS
-165 EKLTTLPYGTFSG
+165 TAAFSG
-178 CADLESV
+178 CTNLKSV
-185 DFPAGLTE
+185 EFPAGLTKIE
-193 IKDRAFEKSGLVR
+193 NMAFEKSGLIR
-206 IELPDT
+206 MELPDT
-212 VTTMGL
+212 VTTMGSG
-218 DVFSKC
+218 VFSEC

-239 ETGMF
+239 EMSMF
-244 EKCAKLQS
+244 KKCAKLQS

-257 NVKVIGRLAFMW
+257 NVKVIGRWAFMW

-316 GKLRAIYVAEGNQA
+316 GKLRAIYVAEGNPA

-389 NERGFDFCDNLLSF
+389 NERGFDFCYNLLSF

-414 LKKMDISSDATLY
+414 LKKMDISRDATLY
-427 YLEGQPGWTSPT
+427 YLEGQSGWTSPT

-459 AGDTN
+459 AGDAN

-478 GYLTGQNTITIAEK
+478 GYLTGQNTITITEK
-492 MAADVNNDDEV
+492 MAADVNNDGEV

>member
-43 EDRENITWQ
+43 SDRKNMTWQ

-67 EDFSYNR
+67 EDFSYYS
-74 VPWKDYADQIKEV
+74 VPWKDYVDQIKEV
-87 VIYGPQDDLKSCIFS
+87 VIYGPQDELKSCIFS
-102 ISSYAFIGC
+102 IGRYAFSGC
-111 KNLTKVTIPHTVVE
+111 KNLKKISIPVSVE
-125 IGEDAFGS
+125 IIGLAAFSGS
-133 CKSLTEITL
+133 GIESIHL
-142 PDSIEKM
+142 PANLKTI
-149 GYGVFG
+149 
-155 SSGLKRIRLP
+155 SSAA
-165 EKLTTLPYGTFSG
+165 FSG
-178 CADLESV
+178 CTNLKSV
-185 DFPAGLTE
+185 EFPAGLTKIE
-193 IKDRAFEKSGLVR
+193 NMAFEKSGLIR
-206 IELPDT
+206 MELPDT
-212 VTTMGL
+212 VTTMGSG
-218 DVFSKC
+218 VFSEC

-239 ETGMF
+239 EMSMF
-244 EKCAKLQS
+244 KKCAKLQS

-300 IPANVTT
+300 IPANVTI

-403 YFSGAAPEEEL
+403 YFSGAAPDAGL
-414 LKKMDISSDATLY
+414 LKKMDISSGATLY

>member
-43 EDRENITWQ
+43 RDRENMTWQ

-87 VIYGPQDDLKSCIFS
+87 VIYGPQDELKSCILS
-102 ISSYAFIGC
+102 IGRYAFSGC
-111 KNLTKVTIPHTVVE
+111 KNLKKISIPVSVE
-125 IGEDAFGS
+125 IIGLAAFSGS
-133 CKSLTEITL
+133 GIESIHL
-142 PDSIEKM
+142 PAN
-149 GYGVFG
+149 
-155 SSGLKRIRLP
+155 LKTIS
-165 EKLTTLPYGTFSG
+165 TAAFSG
-178 CADLESV
+178 CTNLKSV
-185 DFPAGLTE
+185 EFPAGLTKIE
-193 IKDRAFEKSGLVR
+193 NMAFEKSGLIR
-206 IELPDT
+206 MELPDT
-212 VTTMGL
+212 VTTMGSG
-218 DVFSKC
+218 VFSEC
-224 PNLEFVKLPRNLEVI
+224 PNLEFVKLPRNLEII
-239 ETGMF
+239 ELSMF

-257 NVKVIGRLAFMW
+257 NVKVIGRWAFMW

-300 IPANVTT
+300 IPANVTI

-316 GKLRAIYVAEGNQA
+316 GKLRAIYVAESNQA

-427 YLEGQPGWTSPT
+427 YLEGQSGWTSPT

-452 KLPGTLP
+452 QLPGTLP
-459 AGDTN
+459 AGDAN

-492 MAADVNNDDEV
+492 MAADVNNDGEV

>member
-43 EDRENITWQ
+43 SDRKNMTWQ

-67 EDFSYNR
+67 KDFSYYS
-74 VPWKDYADQIKEV
+74 VPWKDYVDQIKEV
-87 VIYGPQDDLKSCIFS
+87 VIYGPQDELKSCIFS
-102 ISSYAFIGC
+102 IGRYAFSGC
-111 KNLTKVTIPHTVVE
+111 KNLKKISIPVSVE
-125 IGEDAFGS
+125 IIGFAAFSGS
-133 CKSLTEITL
+133 GIESIHL
-142 PDSIEKM
+142 PAN
-149 GYGVFG
+149 
-155 SSGLKRIRLP
+155 LKTIS
-165 EKLTTLPYGTFSG
+165 TAAFSG
-178 CADLESV
+178 CTNLKSVEFPEALTKIES
-185 DFPAGLTE
+185 
-193 IKDRAFEKSGLVR
+193 RAFEKSGLVR
-206 IELPDT
+206 MELPDT
-212 VTTMGL
+212 VTTMGS
-218 DVFSKC
+218 DVFSEC

-239 ETGMF
+239 EMGMF
-244 EKCAKLQS
+244 KKCAKLQS

-257 NVKVIGRLAFMW
+257 NVKVIGRWAFMW

-300 IPANVTT
+300 IPANVTI

-316 GKLRAIYVAEGNQA
+316 GKLRAIYVAEGNPA

-427 YLEGQPGWTSPT
+427 YLEGQSGWTSPT

-459 AGDTN
+459 AGDAN

>member
-43 EDRENITWQ
+43 SDRKNMTWQ

-74 VPWKDYADQIKEV
+74 VPWKDYVDQIKEV
-87 VIYGPQDDLKSCIFS
+87 VIYGPQDELKSCILS
-102 ISSYAFIGC
+102 IGRYAFSGC
-111 KNLTKVTIPHTVVE
+111 KNLKKISIPVSVE
-125 IGEDAFGS
+125 IIGLAAFSGS
-133 CKSLTEITL
+133 GIESIHL
-142 PDSIEKM
+142 PAN
-149 GYGVFG
+149 
-155 SSGLKRIRLP
+155 LKTIS
-165 EKLTTLPYGTFSG
+165 TAAFSG
-178 CADLESV
+178 CTNLKSV
-185 DFPAGLTE
+185 EFPAGLTKIE
-193 IKDRAFEKSGLVR
+193 NMAFEKSGLIR
-206 IELPDT
+206 MELPDT
-212 VTTMGL
+212 VTTMGSG
-218 DVFSKC
+218 VFSEC

-239 ETGMF
+239 EMSMF
-244 EKCAKLQS
+244 KKCAKLQS

-257 NVKVIGRLAFMW
+257 NVKVIGRWAFMW

-300 IPANVTT
+300 IPANVTI

-316 GKLRAIYVAEGNQA
+316 GKLRAIYVAEGNPA

-380 VIPATLTTI
+380 VIPAMLTTI

-427 YLEGQPGWTSPT
+427 YLEGQSGWTSPT

-452 KLPGTLP
+452 QLPGTLP
-459 AGDTN
+459 AGDAN

-492 MAADVNNDDEV
+492 MAADVNNDGEV

>member
-43 EDRENITWQ
+43 RDRENMTWQ

-87 VIYGPQDDLKSCIFS
+87 VIYGPQDELKSCILS
-102 ISSYAFIGC
+102 IGRYAFSGC
-111 KNLTKVTIPHTVVE
+111 KNLKKISIPVSVE
-125 IGEDAFGS
+125 IIGLAAFSGS
-133 CKSLTEITL
+133 GIESIHL
-142 PDSIEKM
+142 PAN
-149 GYGVFG
+149 
-155 SSGLKRIRLP
+155 LKTIS
-165 EKLTTLPYGTFSG
+165 TAAFSG
-178 CADLESV
+178 CTNLKSV
-185 DFPAGLTE
+185 EFPAGLTKIE
-193 IKDRAFEKSGLVR
+193 NMAFEKSGLIR
-206 IELPDT
+206 MELPDT
-212 VTTMGL
+212 VTTMGSG
-218 DVFSKC
+218 VFSEC
-224 PNLEFVKLPRNLEVI
+224 PNLEFVKLPRNLEII
-239 ETGMF
+239 ELSMF

-257 NVKVIGRLAFMW
+257 NVKVIGRWAFMW

-300 IPANVTT
+300 IPANVTI

-316 GKLRAIYVAEGNQA
+316 GKLRAIYVAEGNPA

-427 YLEGQPGWTSPT
+427 YLEGQSGWTSPT

-452 KLPGTLP
+452 QLPGTLP
-459 AGDTN
+459 AGDAN

>member
-43 EDRENITWQ
+43 SDRKNMTWQ

-74 VPWKDYADQIKEV
+74 VPWKDYVDQIKEV
-87 VIYGPQDDLKSCIFS
+87 VIYGPQDELKSCILS
-102 ISSYAFIGC
+102 IGRYAFSGC
-111 KNLTKVTIPHTVVE
+111 KNLKKISIPVSVE
-125 IGEDAFGS
+125 IIGLAAFSGS
-133 CKSLTEITL
+133 GIESIHL
-142 PDSIEKM
+142 PAN
-149 GYGVFG
+149 
-155 SSGLKRIRLP
+155 LKTIS
-165 EKLTTLPYGTFSG
+165 TAAFSG
-178 CADLESV
+178 CTNLKSV
-185 DFPAGLTE
+185 EFPAGLTKIE
-193 IKDRAFEKSGLVR
+193 NMAFEKSGLIR
-206 IELPDT
+206 MELPDT
-212 VTTMGL
+212 VTTMGSG
-218 DVFSKC
+218 VFSEC
-224 PNLEFVKLPRNLEVI
+224 PNLEFVKLPRNLEII
-239 ETGMF
+239 ELSMF

-257 NVKVIGRLAFMW
+257 NVKVIGRWAFMW

-300 IPANVTT
+300 IPANVTI

-316 GKLRAIYVAEGNQA
+316 GKLRAIYVAEGNPA

-427 YLEGQPGWTSPT
+427 YLEGQSGWTSPT

-452 KLPGTLP
+452 QLPGTLP
-459 AGDTN
+459 AGDAN

-478 GYLTGQNTITIAEK
+478 GYLTGQNTITITEK
-492 MAADVNNDDEV
+492 MAADVNNDGEV

>member
-74 VPWKDYADQIKEV
+74 VPWKDYAAQIKEV
-87 VIYGPQDDLKSCIFS
+87 VIYGPQDELKSCILS
-102 ISSYAFIGC
+102 IGRYAFSGC
-111 KNLTKVTIPHTVVE
+111 KNLKKISIPVSVE
-125 IGEDAFGS
+125 IIGLAAFSGS
-133 CKSLTEITL
+133 GIESIHL
-142 PDSIEKM
+142 PAN
-149 GYGVFG
+149 
-155 SSGLKRIRLP
+155 LKTIS
-165 EKLTTLPYGTFSG
+165 TAAFSG
-178 CADLESV
+178 CTNLKSV
-185 DFPAGLTE
+185 EFPAGLTE

-300 IPANVTT
+300 IPANVTI

-403 YFSGAAPEEEL
+403 YFSGAAPDAGL
-414 LKKMDISSDATLY
+414 LKKMDISSGATLY

>member
-43 EDRENITWQ
+43 RDRENMTWQ

-87 VIYGPQDDLKSCIFS
+87 VIYGPQDELKSCILS
-102 ISSYAFIGC
+102 IGRYAFSGC
-111 KNLTKVTIPHTVVE
+111 KNLKKISIPVSVE
-125 IGEDAFGS
+125 IIGLAAFSGS
-133 CKSLTEITL
+133 GIESIHL
-142 PDSIEKM
+142 PAN
-149 GYGVFG
+149 
-155 SSGLKRIRLP
+155 LKTIS
-165 EKLTTLPYGTFSG
+165 TAAFSG
-178 CADLESV
+178 CTNLKSV
-185 DFPAGLTE
+185 EFPAGLTKIE
-193 IKDRAFEKSGLVR
+193 NMAFEKSGLIR
-206 IELPDT
+206 MELPDT
-212 VTTMGL
+212 VTTMGSG
-218 DVFSKC
+218 VFSEC
-224 PNLEFVKLPRNLEVI
+224 PNLEFVKLPRNLEII
-239 ETGMF
+239 ELSMF
-244 EKCAKLQS
+244 KKCAKLQS

-257 NVKVIGRLAFMW
+257 NVKVIGRWAFMW

-300 IPANVTT
+300 IPANVTI

-316 GKLRAIYVAEGNQA
+316 GKLRAIYVAEGNPA

-427 YLEGQPGWTSPT
+427 YLEGQSGWTSPT

-452 KLPGTLP
+452 QLPGTLP
-459 AGDTN
+459 AGDAN
-464 GDGRVGVEDVQQLY
+464 GDGRVGVEDVQHLY
-478 GYLTGQNTITIAEK
+478 GYLTGQNTITITEK
-492 MAADVNNDDEV
+492 MAADVNNDGEV

>member
-43 EDRENITWQ
+43 RDRENMTWQ

-74 VPWKDYADQIKEV
+74 VPWKDYVDQIKEV
-87 VIYGPQDDLKSCIFS
+87 VIYGPQDELKSCILS
-102 ISSYAFIGC
+102 IGRYAFSGC
-111 KNLTKVTIPHTVVE
+111 KNLKKISIPVSVE
-125 IGEDAFGS
+125 IIGLAAFSGS
-133 CKSLTEITL
+133 GIESIHL
-142 PDSIEKM
+142 PAN
-149 GYGVFG
+149 
-155 SSGLKRIRLP
+155 LKTIS
-165 EKLTTLPYGTFSG
+165 TAAFSG
-178 CADLESV
+178 CTNLKSVEFPEALTKIES
-185 DFPAGLTE
+185 
-193 IKDRAFEKSGLVR
+193 RAFEKSGLVR
-206 IELPDT
+206 MELPDT
-212 VTTMGL
+212 VTTMGS
-218 DVFSKC
+218 DVFSEC

-239 ETGMF
+239 EMGMF
-244 EKCAKLQS
+244 KKCGKLQS

-257 NVKVIGRLAFMW
+257 NVKVIGRWAFMW

-300 IPANVTT
+300 IPANVTI

-316 GKLRAIYVAEGNQA
+316 GKLRAIYVAEGNPA

-427 YLEGQPGWTSPT
+427 YLEGQSGWTSPT

-459 AGDTN
+459 AGDAN

-492 MAADVNNDDEV
+492 MAADVNNDGEV